1 MSAFSLLPLFPF
13 FPFLLFMTITLL
25 GTGTSSGVPLIG
37 CTCEVCRSVDFRDK
51 RLRSSVHIAVDGH
64 SFVIDTGP
72 DFRQQ
77 VLRLNLT
84 QLDAV
89 LFTHEHKDHTAGL
102 DEIRAYNFRSGQDIP
117 IYGRPTVL
125 AQLQREFA
133 YIFSEHK
140 YPGTPRVRVHEISD
154 QPFEVLNVPVI
165 PIEVMHHKLP
175 VFGYRIGD
183 FTYLT
188 DLNYIAED
196 ELKKVYGT
204 KILILDALQ
213 RQAHISHFT
222 LDQAVAL
229 AQRIGAAQTYFI
241 HISHKLGLHSEV
253 EKELPPTIRLGYD
266 GLQLRL

>member
-1 MSAFSLLPLFPF
+1 MVV
-13 FPFLLFMTITLL
+13 TLL

-37 CTCEVCRSVDFRDK
+37 CECAVCQSVDYRDK
-51 RLRSSVHIAVDGH
+51 RFRSSIHIAVDAR

-77 VLRLNLT
+77 VLRLRLN

-117 IYGRPTVL
+117 LYARATVL
-125 AQLQREFA
+125 AQLKREFA
-133 YIFSEHK
+133 YIFADHK
-140 YPGTPRVRVHEISD
+140 YPGIPHVRTAEIRNE
-154 QPFEVLNVPVI
+154 PFEVLGVHFI

-175 VFGYRIGD
+175 VFGFRIGD

-188 DLNYIAED
+188 DLNHIAD
-196 ELKKVYGT
+196 EELEKVYGT
-204 KILILDALQ
+204 KILVLDALQ
-213 RQAHISHFT
+213 RTAHISHFT

-229 AQRIGAAQTYFI
+229 AKRIGADQTYFT
-241 HISHKLGLHSEV
+241 HISHKLGLHREV
-253 EKELPPTIRLGYD
+253 ESELPPNIRLGYD
-266 GLQLRL
+266 GLQIRL

>member
-1 MSAFSLLPLFPF
+1 ML
-13 FPFLLFMTITLL
+13 ITLL

-51 RLRSSVHIAVDGH
+51 RLRTSVHLAIDGR

-77 VLRLNLT
+77 VLRLNLQ

-102 DEIRAYNFRSGQDIP
+102 DEIRAYNFRSGKDIP
-117 IYGRPTVL
+117 VYGRPSVL

-133 YIFSEHK
+133 YVFAEKK
-140 YPGTPRVRVHEISD
+140 YPGTPSVQLNDIFNE
-154 QPFEVLNVPVI
+154 PFDVLGIPFT
-165 PIEVMHHKLP
+165 PIEVMHHRLS
-175 VFGYRIGD
+175 VYGFRVGD

-188 DLNYIAED
+188 DLNYISDE

-204 KILILDALQ
+204 KVLVLDALQ
-213 RQAHISHFT
+213 REPHISHFT

-229 AQRIGAAQTYFI
+229 ANRVDADRVYFV
-241 HISHKLGLHSEV
+241 HISHKLGLHREV
-253 EKELPPTIRLGYD
+253 EHELPPHMRLGYD
-266 GLQLRL
+266 GLQITL

>member
-1 MSAFSLLPLFPF
+1 ML
-13 FPFLLFMTITLL
+13 ITLL

-37 CTCEVCRSVDFRDK
+37 CACEVCRSVDFRDK
-51 RLRSSVHIAVDGH
+51 RLRTSAHIAVDGR

-77 VLRLNLT
+77 VLRLNLQ

-102 DEIRAYNFRSGQDIP
+102 DEVRAYNFRSGQDMP

-133 YIFSEHK
+133 YIFADHK
-140 YPGTPRVRVHEISD
+140 YPGIPHVQVNEIRNE
-154 QPFEVLNVPVI
+154 PFEILGIPII

-175 VFGYRIGD
+175 VYGFRIGD

-188 DLNYIAED
+188 DLNDISD
-196 ELKKVYGT
+196 QELEKVYGT
-204 KILILDALQ
+204 KILVVDALQ
-213 RQAHISHFT
+213 RQSHISHFT

-229 AQRIGAAQTYFI
+229 ATRVGADWTYFV
-241 HISHKLGLHSEV
+241 HISHKLGLHRDV
-253 EKELPPTIRLGYD
+253 EKELPSNIRLGYD
-266 GLQLRL
+266 GLQLTL

>member
-1 MSAFSLLPLFPF
+1 MIGKPVFHSFAFML
-13 FPFLLFMTITLL
+13 ITLL

-51 RLRSSVHIAVDGH
+51 RLRSSVHIAVGGR
-64 SFVIDTGP
+64 SLVIDTGP

-77 VLRLNLT
+77 VLRLNLQ

-133 YIFSEHK
+133 YIFAEHK
-140 YPGTPRVRVHEISD
+140 YPGTPRVRVHEIGNK
-154 QPFEVLNVPVI
+154 PFTALDVPVV

-188 DLNYIAED
+188 DLNYIGEE
-196 ELKKVYGT
+196 ELEKVSGT
-204 KILILDALQ
+204 KILVLDALQ
-213 RQAHISHFT
+213 RQPHISHFT
-222 LDQAVAL
+222 LDQAIAL
-229 AQRIGAAQTYFI
+229 AQRVGADRTYFI
-241 HISHKLGLHSEV
+241 HISHKLGLHREV
-253 EKELPPTIRLGYD
+253 EQELPPNIRLGYD
-266 GLQLRL
+266 GLQIRL